1 MLPAGQTPTFVLV
14 LAMCWGVGAAG
25 HTHTHTQTNLP
36 THTNTHMHTHTRT
49 HTHACAH
56 RDIRDIH
63 NDMHTCMHAHHTHTR
78 ALVVGGDRTTHSE
91 HWHCSVRT
99 MAGFVPL
106 NPACDPMMSFGCRTV
121 SENHSRREGEAT
133 QMQTKWL
140 LKLGGRAST
149 GAHASP
155 HVLGIPYHPCG
166 YYGWLAS
173 PK

>member
-1 MLPAGQTPTFVLV
+1 
-14 LAMCWGVGAAG
+14 
-25 HTHTHTQTNLP
+25 
-36 THTNTHMHTHTRT
+36 MHTHTRT

-63 NDMHTCMHAHHTHTR
+63 NVMHACMHAHHTHTR

-140 LKLGGRAST
+140 LKLGGRASI

-166 YYGWLAS
+166 YQNKIFRCHAPTFIQCLCFSRFAFFTPAALEFRTRPPLMRDHSG
-173 PK
+173 